1 MSKNSESRGPILMTY
16 ENLVERAIALAV
28 DAHSGQVDKQGQ
40 PYILHVLRV
49 GLAGTTEEEK
59 VVGVLHD
66 IIEDTD
72 WTVEDLLRV
81 GFSSRVV
88 NAVLAL
94 THAQWLTHIEYYKH
108 VKTNSLALRVKKN
121 DIDDN
126 YGRLS
131 TISDVAT
138 RERLRKKYDFARE
151 FLFGERVLT
160 TYY

>member
-1 MSKNSESRGPILMTY
+1 MGTFNIYGALLMTY
-16 ENLVERAIALAV
+16 NDPIERAVALAV
-28 DAHSGQVDKQGQ
+28 KAHSGQVDKQGQ

-59 VVGVLHD
+59 VTGILHD
-66 IIEDTD
+66 ILEDTE
-72 WTVEDLLRV
+72 WTVEDLYKLK
-81 GFSSRVV
+81 FSYKCVP
-88 NAVLAL
+88 AIIAL
-94 THAQWLTHIEYYKH
+94 THTRNLTHTDYYNQIL
-108 VKTNSLALRVKKN
+108 TNDLALRVKKN

-131 TISDVAT
+131 TVRDVTT

-151 FLFGERVLT
+151 FLFNEKPVT